1 MEENLRWY
9 KEKNLDGLSSILLDK
24 GYLIQRVF
32 SIKDAEEKILF
43 LLDKEKTVALG
54 DSWELMNE
62 KFINKLREYSFFD
75 RFVENSEE
83 IKRTS
88 LTSNIS
94 IIEGEYVTEKGQ
106 IITVGDYNTS
116 SALFGAE
123 QLIVLISE
131 NKIVKNINE
140 AFDKVKAN
148 EKYYRLRAEKLGNIN
163 DGLSIGV
170 IENGNKFSKRI
181 SIIMTVEDT
190 GL

>member
-62 KFINKLREYSFFD
+62 KFINKLREYNFFD

>member
-9 KEKNLDGLSSILLDK
+9 KEKNLDGLSSVLLNK
-24 GYLIQRVF
+24 GYLIHRVF
-32 SIKDAEEKILF
+32 SVKDAEERILS

-54 DSWELMNE
+54 DSWELINKE
-62 KFINKLREYSFFD
+62 FIEKLREYNFFD
-75 RFVENSEE
+75 RFNENSEE
-83 IKRTS
+83 IKRAS
-88 LTSNIS
+88 LTSNIA

-123 QLIVLISE
+123 QLIVLVSE
-131 NKIVKNINE
+131 NKIVKNVNIG
-140 AFDKVKAN
+140 FDKVKEN
-148 EKYYRLRAEKLGNIN
+148 EKYYKLRAEKLENIN

-170 IENGNKFSKRI
+170 IENGNKFNKRI
-181 SIIMTVEDT
+181 SVIMVTEDT

>member
-9 KEKNLDGLSSILLDK
+9 KEKNLDRLSSVLLNK
-24 GYLIQRVF
+24 GYLIHRVF
-32 SIKDAEEKILF
+32 SVKDAEERILS
-43 LLDKEKTVALG
+43 LLDKNKKVALG

-62 KFINKLREYSFFD
+62 EFIFQLREYDFFD
-75 RFVENSEE
+75 RFGDNSEE
-83 IKRTS
+83 IKRAS

-170 IENGNKFSKRI
+170 IENGNKFNKRI
-181 SIIMTVEDT
+181 SVVMTVENT